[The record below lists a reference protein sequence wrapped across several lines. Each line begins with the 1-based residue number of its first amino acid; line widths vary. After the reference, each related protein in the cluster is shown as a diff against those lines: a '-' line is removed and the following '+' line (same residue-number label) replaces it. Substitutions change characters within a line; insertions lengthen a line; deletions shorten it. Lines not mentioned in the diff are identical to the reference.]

1 MHLEARALR
10 WVNVWLA
17 TGWCLIA
24 AVIYLSLTPAPPK
37 MDMPAGDK
45 IGHVLAYTALMFWFI
60 QIYYARRSRVL
71 IALGF
76 VLLGISLEFLQGLG
90 GERQFEVADM
100 IANTA
105 GVMIGWISGPP
116 RTGNLLSRV
125 ESVML
130 R

>member
-10 WVNVWLA
+10 WLNVWLA

-45 IGHVLAYTALMFWFI
+45 IGHVLAYTVLMFWFS

-105 GVMIGWISGPP
+105 GVMIGWMSGPP

-125 ESVML
+125 ESVIL

>member
-1 MHLEARALR
+1 MHTEARALR
-10 WVNVWLA
+10 WLNAWLA
-17 TGWCLIA
+17 TGWCLVA

-37 MDMPAGDK
+37 MDVPAGDK
-45 IGHVLAYTALMFWFI
+45 IGHVLAYTVLMFWFT
-60 QIYYARRSRVL
+60 QMYHARRSRVL

-90 GERQFEVADM
+90 AYRQFEVADM

-105 GVMIGWISGPP
+105 GVMTGWVSGPP
-116 RTGNLLSRV
+116 RTANLLFRV
-125 ESVML
+125 ERVIT